1 MASILVV
8 EDDAQ
13 FRRFLVEVLEDAG
26 YAVNVAGGGAAALA
40 QLASQPVDVVL
51 TDLVMPGQDG
61 ISLIRVLR
69 KTRPDLPIIA
79 MSGRGRTG
87 LHMDSLELVRLL
99 GADGTLQ
106 KPFTAEVLETAL
118 RQVLSRH

>member
-1 MASILVV
+1 MSSILVV

-26 YAVNVAGGGAAALA
+26 FTVSVAGGGAAALA
-40 QLASQPVDVVL
+40 QLESAPVDVVL

-61 ISLIRVLR
+61 ISLIRALR
-69 KTRPDLPIIA
+69 KTRPDLRIIA

-87 LHMDSLELVRLL
+87 LHTDSLGLVRLL
-99 GADGTLQ
+99 GADTTLQ
-106 KPFTAEVLETAL
+106 KPFNAEVLETAL
-118 RQVLSRH
+118 RQVLSKH